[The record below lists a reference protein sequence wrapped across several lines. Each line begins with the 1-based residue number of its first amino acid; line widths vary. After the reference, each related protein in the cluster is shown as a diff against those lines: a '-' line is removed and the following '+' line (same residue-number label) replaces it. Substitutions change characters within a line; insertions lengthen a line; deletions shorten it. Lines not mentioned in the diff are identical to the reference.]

1 MTYVPVSRVSHG
13 RRHRGVLLAGE
24 SLHVLTTP
32 RFGPV
37 WLHHLNQLTGGQ
49 QVKFYSFFYKIPKPQ
64 IFCHKRKF
72 LVLK

>member
-37 WLHHLNQLTGGQ
+37 
-49 QVKFYSFFYKIPKPQ
+49 
-64 IFCHKRKF
+64 
-72 LVLK
+72 